1 MYPQKCGVVW
11 LALVLEVNR
20 SPMVLAA
27 SLHVV
32 ACHRRFGMH
41 DALNSPMRTAVATAT
56 PYPPQNLEQA
66 EGRHQGRAQ
75 NSGFLGIPN

>member
-20 SPMVLAA
+20 SSMVSAA

-32 ACHRRFGMH
+32 PCHRRFGIH
-41 DALNSPMRTAVATAT
+41 DAPNSPMRAGVATAT
-56 PYPPQNLEQA
+56 PYPLQNLEQA

-75 NSGFLGIPN
+75 NPGFLGIPN